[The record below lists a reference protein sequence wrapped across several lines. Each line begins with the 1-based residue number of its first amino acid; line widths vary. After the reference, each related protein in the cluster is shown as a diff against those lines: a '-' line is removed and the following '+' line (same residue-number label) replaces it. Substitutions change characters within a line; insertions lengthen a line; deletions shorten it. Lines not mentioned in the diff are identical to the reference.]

1 MLEVIQFVKTRG
13 TTYLDLSGRKL
24 VDAAIDIVIGHLLL
38 GQGAVN
44 DRKKRVVR
52 RFLQREL
59 PVLQMNCQQILAGD
73 MTPLD
78 EYNLLAGPVPAS
90 D

>member
-1 MLEVIQFVKTRG
+1 M
-13 TTYLDLSGRKL
+13 YLDLSGRRL
-24 VDAAIDIVIGHLLL
+24 VDSAIIIVIGHLLL

-44 DRKKRVVR
+44 ERKKRVAR
-52 RFLQREL
+52 RFLQHEL
-59 PVLQMNCQQILAGD
+59 SVLQMNCEQVLAGD

-78 EYNLLAGPVPAS
+78 EYDLLAGPVPAS

>member
-1 MLEVIQFVKTRG
+1 M
-13 TTYLDLSGRKL
+13 
-24 VDAAIDIVIGHLLL
+24 IVSGHLLL
-38 GQGAVN
+38 GQGAKN
-44 DRKKRVVR
+44 ERKKRLAR

-59 PVLQMNCQQILAGD
+59 PILHMNYRQILDGD

-78 EYNLLAGPVPAS
+78 EYALLAGPVPAS